1 MTNQSSIPWWEKSKV
16 IWGGK
21 FFESMILPPQS
32 PAEQRIQNIRAAML
46 PHYQDGKRRL
56 SVQKALFVTDSYQ
69 KSEGQ
74 HPAIRRARAMQDVF
88 RNLPLGLLDG
98 QLIMGSSSSGPHEVD
113 FNPFFL
119 PFDAESWDRGELK
132 NPFEGADKVFAIDA
146 IDLTTIQEEILPYW
160 KTRSREIAMFQELK
174 QYNPEA
180 WHHMLYGQTY
190 RASTLVGGGLCH
202 TIQDYASILRRGL
215 LAVMQDI
222 RGYISELDAEYPSG
236 ISTFER
242 RNQYEAMLLA
252 AQGMIDYAERNA
264 DYAETL
270 AKTQSNTKRQKEL
283 LQMAAICRK
292 VPAYPAETWWEALQ
306 SFHFLRAGTAAVESG
321 DAHSAGRFDQYMLPF
336 LENDL
341 KNGSIDKVQAQELLE
356 CLFLKWNESRAFK
369 LTQGSMGG
377 SNNDKV
383 NIGGM
388 DETGNDCTN
397 PLTYMMLEA
406 HAHVHLTDPN
416 ISIRLH
422 KNSPAEL
429 INAALEV
436 IRLGGGLPVFIN
448 DEVIIPALVST
459 CGVKLNHARHY
470 GDVGCQEN
478 ITDPNMTGADTN
490 GRTNIGWGNLPKPIE
505 LALFNGINPT
515 NRQQVG
521 PATGDPRS
529 FTTMKQFLDAVRQQV
544 DHAVKMQVIVNNVYD
559 YVFARDFP
567 CVFHN
572 LMHPGPQKSGID
584 INAGGCRYNWEG
596 MLGVGLANA
605 GDMLSAV
612 DTLLF
617 QQKSVTW
624 DELLYALQNNWQGC
638 STLRRKCLE
647 APKYGCDNII
657 GDQWAKQYLE
667 MYTSAFERHTT
678 PHGGHYVMGLVSMGN
693 YVTLGKWL
701 GATPDGRMSYER
713 LADSVSPSIF
723 APVCGPTATHRSVAR
738 VIDAYH
744 TPNGVTFNQRFNTK
758 SLSSPREIHKW
769 ADLVRSYMEDG
780 GQEVQYTVVD
790 SEDLK
795 KAQVNPSSYRDLIV
809 RVGGYSAIF
818 VELSK
823 EVQDSIIERTE
834 QTI

>member
-1 MTNQSSIPWWEKSKV
+1 MTNQYSIPWWEKSSV
-16 IWGGK
+16 LWDGN
-21 FFESMILPPQS
+21 FFQNMILPPHC
-32 PAEQRIQNIRAAML
+32 PAERRIQDIRAAML

-56 SVQKALFVTDSYQ
+56 SIQKALIVTHSYQ
-69 KSEGQ
+69 NSEGL
-74 HPAIRRARAMQDVF
+74 HPALRRAQAMLDTF
-88 RNLPLGLLDG
+88 RNIPLGLLDG

-119 PFDAESWDRGELK
+119 PFDAASWDQGELK
-132 NPFEGADKVFAIDA
+132 NPFEGAEKVFLIQPDDLMAINE
-146 IDLTTIQEEILPYW
+146 LILPYW
-160 KTRSREIAMFQELK
+160 KTHAREIAMFHELK

-202 TIQDYASILRRGL
+202 TIQDYISILKRGL
-215 LAVMQDI
+215 LAIMQDI
-222 RGYISELDAEYPSG
+222 RNSISHLDAENPAG
-236 ISTFER
+236 TSTFDR

-252 AQGMIDYAERNA
+252 AQGMIDYAGRNA
-264 DYAETL
+264 AYAESL
-270 AKTQSNTKRQKEL
+270 AKTENNVDRQKEL

-306 SFHFLRAGTAAVESG
+306 SFHFLRAGTAMVESG

-341 KNGSIDKVQAQELLE
+341 ACGRISQIQAQELLE

-388 DETGNDCTN
+388 DVAGNDCTN

-416 ISIRLH
+416 ISIRMH
-422 KNSPAEL
+422 KNSPADL
-429 INAALEV
+429 ISAALEV

-459 CGVKLNHARHY
+459 CGVNLQDARHY

-505 LALFNGINPT
+505 LALYNGTNPI
-515 NRQQVG
+515 NRQQVA

-529 FTTMKQFLDAVRQQV
+529 FTTMEQFLEAVRIQV
-544 DHAVKMQVIVNNVYD
+544 NHAVKMQVIINNVYD
-559 YVFARDFP
+559 YVFTRDFP

-572 LMHPGPQKSGID
+572 LMHPGPRKNGID
-584 INAGGCRYNWEG
+584 INAGGCQYNWEG
-596 MLGVGLANA
+596 MLAVGLANA
-605 GDMLSAV
+605 GDMLSAI
-612 DTLLF
+612 DTVIF
-617 QQKSVTW
+617 QQKSATW
-624 DELLYALQNNWQGC
+624 DQLLGALENNWQDY
-638 STLRRKCLE
+638 SILHKECLV
-647 APKYGCDNII
+647 APKYGCDNFI
-657 GDQWAKQYLE
+657 GDQWAKTYLN
-667 MYTSAFERHTT
+667 MYIEAFESHST

-701 GATPDGRMSYER
+701 GATPDGRMKGER
-713 LADSVSPSIF
+713 LADSVSPSHL
-723 APVCGPTATHRSVAR
+723 APVVGPTATHRSVAR
-738 VIDAYH
+738 TIDSFH
-744 TPNGVTFNQRFNTK
+744 TPNGVTFNQRFNAR
-758 SLSSPREIHKW
+758 SLENIRDIQKW

-780 GQEVQYTVVD
+780 GQEVQYTVVNG
-790 SEDLK
+790 EELK
-795 KAQVNPSSYRDLIV
+795 HAQINPDAYRDLIV